1 VKANFC
7 FDEIKG
13 LGVLERVA
21 GLGCLSHVS
30 GGSRICICH
39 SECEELWEVY
49 VAQEAT
55 IAPAV

>member
-7 FDEIKG
+7 FDGIKG

-30 GGSRICICH
+30 GGFRSCICH
-39 SECEELWEVY
+39 SECEELWEVRD
-49 VAQEAT
+49 A
-55 IAPAV
+55 

>member
-7 FDEIKG
+7 FDEMKG

-30 GGSRICICH
+30 GGSRSCICH
-39 SECEELWEVY
+39 SECEELWEVH
-49 VAQEAT
+49 VAQEAR
-55 IAPAV
+55 IAQPV

>member
-21 GLGCLSHVS
+21 GLGCLSNAS
-30 GGSRICICH
+30 GGSLIYICH
-39 SECEELWEVY
+39 SECEEMWDVC

-55 IAPAV
+55 IAPSS